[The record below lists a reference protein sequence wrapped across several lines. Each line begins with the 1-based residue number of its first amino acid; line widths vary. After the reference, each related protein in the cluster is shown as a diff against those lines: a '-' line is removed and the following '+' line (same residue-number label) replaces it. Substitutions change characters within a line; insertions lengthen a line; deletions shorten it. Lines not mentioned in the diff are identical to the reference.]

1 MESTGNSTAGDAM
14 REVSIKESNNSRKP
28 SLISEVVAIR
38 RLSRSNMPA
47 GRSSGR
53 KFSSQLRPLSLSLRL
68 RKATSTLRPER
79 TPSLRDKRIP
89 AITQL

>member
-1 MESTGNSTAGDAM
+1 
-14 REVSIKESNNSRKP
+14 
-28 SLISEVVAIR
+28 
-38 RLSRSNMPA
+38 MPA

-89 AITQL
+89 ASPNCDIFLREVRPREILAGFNSRPEEVERGRIRLFGVPAKEDC